1 MRVSGRSRR
10 LHGRGT
16 AAVTHGT
23 RIRALSTLARPQ
35 RGERPRVSVSSDS
48 SAVDI
53 QAITFIYKYVS
64 PNCGTSISLPMMR
77 YSSVYVCVR
86 ACERHLC
93 SRRRVASRGT
103 RFRAPCR
110 PETGSTN
117 LVDVHTRELDDR
129 GNGERPTSTVD
140 HGVAL
145 PLDARLAAPEVTR
158 DYTCSLYHI
167 VLHCLLTDNTATSH
181 CRLDGLANEF
191 FVQLSS
197 NGARSFTQ

>member
-1 MRVSGRSRR
+1 MERERVTNEGRAWRQKRDFGEASSSTRATRDGVSSGRLSIQFLVTLTETLFLSGCSCNVTARLRVSGRSRR

-77 YSSVYVCVR
+77 YSSVCVCACVR
-86 ACERHLC
+86 V
-93 SRRRVASRGT
+93 SVISVRGD
-103 RFRAPCR
+103 
-110 PETGSTN
+110 E
-117 LVDVHTRELDDR
+117 
-129 GNGERPTSTVD
+129 
-140 HGVAL
+140 
-145 PLDARLAAPEVTR
+145 
-158 DYTCSLYHI
+158 
-167 VLHCLLTDNTATSH
+167 
-181 CRLDGLANEF
+181 
-191 FVQLSS
+191 
-197 NGARSFTQ
+197 